1 MRPAGNRSLLQETAS
16 STAAQGVAAEAVL
29 PGDVAKTYREWK
41 WSVLR
46 AGIFQPETSLSARL
60 AGTGGPNRGGP
71 SGARVL
77 HPSRGNGGLSY
88 FVGGR
93 ADLLSIPPTA
103 GAGGSLHVLNKIKI
117 VHSMIST

>member
-16 STAAQGVAAEAVL
+16 STDAQGFAAEAVF
-29 PGDVAKTYREWK
+29 PGDVAKTNREWK

-46 AGIFQPETSLSARL
+46 AGIFQPETSLFARL
-60 AGTGGPNRGGP
+60 ARASGPNRGGP

-88 FVGGR
+88 SAGGR
-93 ADLLSIPPTA
+93 ADLLSIPSTA
-103 GAGGSLHVLNKIKI
+103 GAVGSLHVLNKFC
-117 VHSMIST
+117 S